1 MSLEKNNQKNISRDP
16 EVTPEKL
23 LHSGKNKETGMT
35 LIVKT
40 ITRLTV
46 GLILLYGIYI
56 VLHGHISPGGGFA
69 GGVIIALS
77 FIHLMLAFGREMALK
92 KLSETWASIMESLGA
107 VMFLSIAILG
117 FLGGYFFLNFFLN
130 KGIPFNL
137 FSAGI
142 IPLCNIAIC
151 LKVGAGLFAIF
162 VALVLFKGLEKK
174 Q

>member
-1 MSLEKNNQKNISRDP
+1 MS
-16 EVTPEKL
+16 
-23 LHSGKNKETGMT
+23 KEHERGMS

-56 VLHGHISPGGGFA
+56 VSHGHISPGGGFA

-77 FIHLMLAFGREMALK
+77 FIHLMLAYGREAAFK
-92 KLSETWASIMESLGA
+92 RLSMRAASFFESTG
-107 VMFLSIAILG
+107 AIL
-117 FLGGYFFLNFFLN
+117 FLAIALLGLTGGWFFLNFIS
-130 KGIPFNL
+130 KGEPFKL

-151 LKVGAGLFAIF
+151 FKVGAGLFTIF
-162 VALVLFKGLEKK
+162 VALVLLKSTPGKK
-174 Q
+174 DDLN

>member
-1 MSLEKNNQKNISRDP
+1 MS
-16 EVTPEKL
+16 
-23 LHSGKNKETGMT
+23 KEHEQGMS

-56 VLHGHISPGGGFA
+56 IFHGHISPGGGFA

-77 FIHLMLAFGREMALK
+77 FVHLMLAYGKDTALRKFPK
-92 KLSETWASIMESLGA
+92 KAISFVESTGA
-107 VMFLSIAILG
+107 ILFLSIAILG
-117 FLGGYFFLNFFLN
+117 LTGGYFFLNFVS
-130 KGIPFNL
+130 KGQPFRL

-142 IPLCNIAIC
+142 IPLCNIAIS

-162 VALVLFKGLEKK
+162 VALVLLKLNSEKK
-174 Q
+174 E

>member
-1 MSLEKNNQKNISRDP
+1 MRNNEQ
-16 EVTPEKL
+16 
-23 LHSGKNKETGMT
+23 GMT

-77 FIHLMLAFGREMALK
+77 FIHLMLAFGREVALK
-92 KLSETWASIMESLGA
+92 KLSQQVSSLLESLGA
-107 VMFLSIAILG
+107 LMFLSIALLG
-117 FLGGYFFLNFFLN
+117 FMGGYFFLNFFLH
-130 KGIPFNL
+130 KGRPFAL

-142 IPLCNIAIC
+142 IPLCNIAIS

-162 VALVLFKGLEKK
+162 AVLVLFKGLDEEK
-174 Q
+174 